1 MGITA
6 PSPSHSVSPLPTKR
20 RTTPL
25 HSRHLRLS
33 TAIGAW
39 PPVRVSRR
47 RPCLRP
53 LHPCHQTRPTAAVAA
68 VASMAAAVDAAH
80 TLLRLRRREQR
91 NHGPSVN
98 DGAADQDKDEDDF
111 AEEANPRKRSAT
123 DPRAKRRYISSF
135 RWWADEY
142 RCALLC
148 MVGLAVLAVVLWHF
162 DGKLAPD
169 FGPGMELD
177 MVVIAIMTLVRVTL
191 GSIVE
196 ACICQGAWIWVSK
209 SHQTRTRNKARLED
223 FKVVSGTTGQSGP
236 ALTPQGMAPV
246 LHRGSDHRHNPRL
259 RDLFSTNDNVVQ
271 KGVRDDYSL
280 ALSTKSAV
288 YSGILAAQVRDL
300 KPQCHTANCTW
311 PIFPSLAVCG
321 QCVPIEVKI
330 HCTDKTHSCTFGIST
345 ATNVTVPEGA
355 DADVFKVNPVGGS
368 LRNRTGQNKTY
379 LSIFEIMTVSKRA
392 AATRTTAAEC
402 ALWFCLKTFDISVTD
417 GKSEQAVVATWNE
430 TQFEAATSAHSDE
443 HVFVNMPKRMG
454 IQQNSRYSVS
464 DRSLKALRDFID
476 SLTSGSFEYAS
487 DAINFSSDWVEAM
500 WQATNDLGT
509 WIDELSLSLTNE
521 IREHGTIRDRYRTE
535 YEGSASKMANY
546 VHVQWYWMIYPV
558 SFFIMS
564 LYYLFGTILAA
575 ARDGVAAWK
584 GDSLPML
591 FSRIDSRILTLGMA
605 KMDVPKGLDDLGK
618 SRVALTKDKLGYW
631 TFEPH
636 GSKEEEDEDSM
647 DAEEVVRILTGF

>member
-1 MGITA
+1 
-6 PSPSHSVSPLPTKR
+6 
-20 RTTPL
+20 
-25 HSRHLRLS
+25 
-33 TAIGAW
+33 
-39 PPVRVSRR
+39 
-47 RPCLRP
+47 
-53 LHPCHQTRPTAAVAA
+53 
-68 VASMAAAVDAAH
+68 MAAAVDGAAH
-80 TLLRLRRREQR
+80 MVLRLRRREQH

-98 DGAADQDKDEDDF
+98 DGAADDDDS
-111 AEEANPRKRSAT
+111 AEQNNPEKRLAT
-123 DPRAKRRYISSF
+123 KRRYISSF
-135 RWWADEY
+135 TWWADEY
-142 RCALLC
+142 RCAVLC
-148 MVGLAVLAVVLWHF
+148 MVGLAVLTLVLWHF

-177 MVVIAIMTLVRVTL
+177 MIVIAIMTLVRVTL

-209 SHQTRTRNKARLED
+209 SHQARTQNKARLED
-223 FKVVSGTTGQSGP
+223 FKVFDEASRGLLGSL
-236 ALTPQGMAPV
+236 AL
-246 LHRGSDHRHNPRL
+246 LWRL
-259 RDLFSTNDNVVQ
+259 KGWHLSCIGALIIVITHGFETFSQQMFVYVQ
-271 KGVRDDYSL
+271 KPTVYINQTGVRDDYSL

-300 KPQCHTANCTW
+300 EPQCHTANCTW
-311 PIFPSLAVCG
+311 PVFPTLAVCG
-321 QCVPIEVKI
+321 KCVPIEVKI
-330 HCTDKTHSCTFGIST
+330 HCTDTTQSCTFGISS
-345 ATNVTVPEGA
+345 ATNVTVPEAA
-355 DADVFKVNPVGGS
+355 DADLFKVNPVGES
-368 LRNRTGQNKTY
+368 LRNTAGDNKTY

-402 ALWFCLKTFDISVTD
+402 ALWFCLKTLDISVTD

-464 DRSLKALRDFID
+464 DSSVKALRSFID

-487 DAINFSSDWVEAM
+487 DVINFSSDWVEAM
-500 WQATNDLGT
+500 WQATNDLDA
-509 WIDELSLSLTNE
+509 WIDKLSLSLANE
-521 IREHGTIRDRYRTE
+521 IREHGTIRDPYRTE

-558 SFFIMS
+558 LFLVMS
-564 LYYLFGTILAA
+564 LYYLVGTILAA

-591 FSRIDSRILTLGMA
+591 FSRIDSRILSLAMA

-618 SRVALTKDKLGYW
+618 SRVVLTKDELGYW

-636 GSKEEEDEDSM
+636 GSKEEQDENDV
-647 DAEEVVRILTGF
+647 DAEEIVKILTGF

>member
-1 MGITA
+1 MDAT
-6 PSPSHSVSPLPTKR
+6 VD
-20 RTTPL
+20 
-25 HSRHLRLS
+25 
-33 TAIGAW
+33 
-39 PPVRVSRR
+39 
-47 RPCLRP
+47 
-53 LHPCHQTRPTAAVAA
+53 
-68 VASMAAAVDAAH
+68 DAAH
-80 TLLRLRRREQR
+80 MLLGLRRRGQR
-91 NHGPSVN
+91 DHGPSVN
-98 DGAADQDKDEDDF
+98 DGAADEDE
-111 AEEANPRKRSAT
+111 ENNLRRRSTTT
-123 DPRAKRRYISSF
+123 DPPRAKRRYISSF

-169 FGPGMELD
+169 LGPGMELD

-209 SHQTRTRNKARLED
+209 SHQTRTQNEARLED
-223 FKVVSGTTGQSGP
+223 FKVFDEASRGLLGSLTLLWRLKGWHLSCIG
-236 ALTPQGMAPV
+236 ALIIVITHGFET
-246 LHRGSDHRHNPRL
+246 
-259 RDLFSTNDNVVQ
+259 FSQ
-271 KGVRDDYSL
+271 QI
-280 ALSTKSAV
+280 
-288 YSGILAAQVRDL
+288 GILAAQVRDL
-300 KPQCHTANCTW
+300 EPQCHTANCTW

-321 QCVPIEVKI
+321 QCVPTEVKI
-330 HCTDKTHSCTFGIST
+330 HCTDETQSCNFGISS

-355 DADVFKVNPVGGS
+355 DADLFRVNPVGES
-368 LRNRTGQNKTY
+368 LRNWAGQNKAY

-392 AATRTTAAEC
+392 TATRTAAAEC
-402 ALWFCLKTFDISVTD
+402 ALWFCLKTFDIFVTD
-417 GKSEQAVVATWNE
+417 GKSEQAVVAAWNK

-443 HVFVNMPKRMG
+443 HVFVNMPKSMG

-476 SLTSGSFEYAS
+476 SLTSGSFQYAS
-487 DAINFSSDWVEAM
+487 GIINFSSDWVEAM
-500 WQATNDLGT
+500 WQATDDLGT
-509 WIDELSLSLTNE
+509 WIDKLSLSLTNE
-521 IREHGTIRDRYRTE
+521 IREHGTIRDPYKTE

-558 SFFIMS
+558 SFLIMS
-564 LYYLFGTILAA
+564 LYYLLGTILAA

-591 FSRIDSRILTLGMA
+591 FSRIDSRILALGMA

-636 GSKEEEDEDSM
+636 GSKEEQDEDGM
-647 DAEEVVRILTGF
+647 DAGEVARILAGF